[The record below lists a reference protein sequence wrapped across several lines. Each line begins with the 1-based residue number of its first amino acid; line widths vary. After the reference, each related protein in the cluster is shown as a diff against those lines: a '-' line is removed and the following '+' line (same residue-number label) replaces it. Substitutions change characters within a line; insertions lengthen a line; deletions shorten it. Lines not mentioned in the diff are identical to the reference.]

1 MEISSNSLPLFFPEW
16 NFDLSEKRGIAV
28 VVTCD
33 YDGTPHIPT
42 LEANNDDAF
51 EMKET
56 FEQFDYSIV
65 QLQNKEV
72 TEHAVLTLVEQLST
86 YLRNYNGDTVN
97 EGEIRDAA
105 KPVKAI
111 VFAFSG
117 HGTDDNIILANDGGA
132 IFLRDVVKPL
142 VDPACIG
149 PTSYLIPKLF
159 FIDACR
165 GKNTIKVPKAKG
177 DTDVNDIQGN
187 FNIEFA
193 TIHDHK
199 AYTDSWMPV
208 LARELRRNNDTYQNV
223 LAKAKGKAHQ
233 RYKLQ
238 QAQTQGQLII
248 GTFKLYYRRKHDD
261 KPSQTGKLIIVMFL
275 R

>member
-1 MEISSNSLPLFFPEW
+1 MRVLHYPLLIHCTFFPEW
-16 NFDLSEKRGIAV
+16 NFDLSEKRGIAL

-33 YDGTPHIPT
+33 YDGTPGST
-42 LEANNDDAF
+42 LKATNDDAM

-56 FEQFDYSIV
+56 FEQFDYNIL

-72 TEHAVLTLVEQLST
+72 TEHAVLALVEQLSV
-86 YLRNYNGDTVN
+86 YLKDYKGATENKEGRNTTDSDG
-97 EGEIRDAA
+97 

-117 HGTDDNIILANDGGA
+117 HGTDDNIILANNGDA
-132 IFLRDVVKPL
+132 IFLRDIVKPL
-142 VDPACIG
+142 VDPAIIG
-149 PTSYLIPKLF
+149 FHSHVIPKLF

-165 GKNTIKVPKAKG
+165 GKNTIKAKG
-177 DTDVNDIQGN
+177 ETDVNDIQGN

-199 AYTDSWMPV
+199 AFTDSWMPV

-223 LAKAKGKAHQ
+223 LAKAKGKAHE

-248 GTFKLYYRRKHDD
+248 GTFKLYYKRE
-261 KPSQTGKLIIVMFL
+261 L
-275 R
+275 

>member
-1 MEISSNSLPLFFPEW
+1 MFFSEW

-28 VVTCD
+28 LVTCD
-33 YDGTPHIPT
+33 YDNTPHIPT
-42 LEANNDDAF
+42 LKATNEDAF

-56 FEQFDYSIV
+56 FEQFDYNIV

-72 TEHAVLTLVEQLST
+72 TEPAVLALVKQLSA
-86 YLRNYNGDTVN
+86 YLKNYNGATVN
-97 EGEIRDAA
+97 EGGSRDATDSD

-117 HGTDDNIILANDGGA
+117 HGTNDNIILANDGDP
-132 IFLRDVVKPL
+132 IFLRDVVMPL
-142 VDPACIG
+142 VDCASIG
-149 PTSYLIPKLF
+149 PTSHLIPKLF

-165 GKNTIKVPKAKG
+165 GKNTIKVPEAKG

-193 TIHDHK
+193 TISDHK
-199 AYTDSWMPV
+199 AFTDSWMPV

-223 LAKAKGKAHQ
+223 LAKAKGKAHE

-248 GTFKLYYRRKHDD
+248 GTFKLYYKRKH
-261 KPSQTGKLIIVMFL
+261 
-275 R
+275 

>member
-1 MEISSNSLPLFFPEW
+1 MFFPEW
-16 NFDLSEKRGIAV
+16 NFDLSEKCGIAV
-28 VVTCD
+28 LVTCD
-33 YDGTPHIPT
+33 YDGTPDLST
-42 LEANNDDAF
+42 LKATNDDAY

-72 TEHAVLTLVEQLST
+72 TEPAVLTLVKQLSA
-86 YLRNYNGDTVN
+86 YLKDYNGATVN
-97 EGEIRDAA
+97 EGGSGDAA
-105 KPVKAI
+105 DSDKPVKAI

-117 HGTDDNIILANDGGA
+117 HGTNDNIILANDGDP

-142 VDPACIG
+142 VDSASIG
-149 PTSYLIPKLF
+149 PTSHLMPKLF

-165 GKNTIKVPKAKG
+165 GRNTIKLREAKG

-193 TIHDHK
+193 TINDHK
-199 AYTDSWMPV
+199 AFTDSWMPV

-223 LAKAKGKAHQ
+223 LAKAKGKAHE

-248 GTFKLYYRRKHDD
+248 GTFKLYYKRK
-261 KPSQTGKLIIVMFL
+261 
-275 R
+275 

>member
-1 MEISSNSLPLFFPEW
+1 MFIADFLCIPEW
-16 NFDLSEKRGIAV
+16 NFDLSEKRGIALL
-28 VVTCD
+28 VTCD
-33 YDGTPHIPT
+33 YDGTPHIRT
-42 LEANNDDAF
+42 LEATNDDAF

-56 FEQFDYSIV
+56 FEQFDYNIV

-72 TEHAVLTLVEQLST
+72 TEHAVLALVEQLST
-86 YLRNYNGDTVN
+86 YLKNYNGATVN
-97 EGEIRDAA
+97 EGESRDVADSD

-117 HGTDDNIILANDGGA
+117 HGTNDNIILANDGDP

-149 PTSYLIPKLF
+149 PTSHLIPKLF
-159 FIDACR
+159 FIDACQ
-165 GKNTIKVPKAKG
+165 GTVPEAKG
-177 DTDVNDIQGN
+177 DTDVNDIRGN

-199 AYTDSWMPV
+199 TFTDSWMPV

-223 LAKAKGKAHQ
+223 LAKAREKAHQ
-233 RYKLQ
+233 RYRLQ
-238 QAQTQGQLII
+238 QAQTQSELNI

-261 KPSQTGKLIIVMFL
+261 KPSQTGELIIVMFL
-275 R
+275 RW

>member
-1 MEISSNSLPLFFPEW
+1 MRSLKYFTADSVFPGW
-16 NFDLSEKRGIAV
+16 NFDLSEKHGIAV
-28 VVTCD
+28 LVTCD

-42 LEANNDDAF
+42 LEATNEDAF

-56 FEQFDYSIV
+56 FEQFDYNIV

-72 TEHAVLTLVEQLST
+72 TEHAVLALVEQLST
-86 YLRNYNGDTVN
+86 YLKNYNGATVN
-97 EGEIRDAA
+97 EGESRDGADID
-105 KPVKAI
+105 KSVKAI

-117 HGTDDNIILANDGGA
+117 HGTNDNILLANDGDP

-142 VDPACIG
+142 VDPSIVGYPSEPASIG
-149 PTSYLIPKLF
+149 PTSHLIPKLF

-165 GKNTIKVPKAKG
+165 GKNTIRIPEAKG

-187 FNIEFA
+187 FSIEFA

-199 AYTDSWMPV
+199 AFTDSWMPV

-223 LAKAKGKAHQ
+223 LAEAKGKAHE

-238 QAQTQGQLII
+238 QAQTQGQLTA
-248 GTFKLYYRRKHDD
+248 GKFKLYYKRKH
-261 KPSQTGKLIIVMFL
+261 
-275 R
+275 

>member
-1 MEISSNSLPLFFPEW
+1 
-16 NFDLSEKRGIAV
+16 
-28 VVTCD
+28 
-33 YDGTPHIPT
+33 
-42 LEANNDDAF
+42 
-51 EMKET
+51 MKET
-56 FEQFDYSIV
+56 FEQFDYNIV

-86 YLRNYNGDTVN
+86 YLKNYNGATFN
-97 EGEIRDAA
+97 EGECRDAA
-105 KPVKAI
+105 DSDKPVKAI

-117 HGTDDNIILANDGGA
+117 HGTNDNIILANNGDP

-142 VDPACIG
+142 VDSACIG
-149 PTSYLIPKLF
+149 PTSHLIPKLF
-159 FIDACR
+159 FIDAYQ
-165 GKNTIKVPKAKG
+165 GKNTIKVPEVKG

-187 FNIEFA
+187 FSIEFA
-193 TIHDHK
+193 TIDDHR
-199 AYTDSWMPV
+199 AFTDSWMLV

-223 LAKAKGKAHQ
+223 LAKAKGKAHE

-261 KPSQTGKLIIVMFL
+261 QPSQTGKLIIVMFL
-275 R
+275 RW